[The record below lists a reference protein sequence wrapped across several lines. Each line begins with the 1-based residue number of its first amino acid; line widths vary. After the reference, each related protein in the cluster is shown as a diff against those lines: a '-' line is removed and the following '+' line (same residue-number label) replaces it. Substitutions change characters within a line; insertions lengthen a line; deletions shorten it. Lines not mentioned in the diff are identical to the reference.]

1 MAKRGPS
8 RFKEREVSRVV
19 RAARAAGGV
28 ERITIAADGT
38 INVILA
44 KDGECKQAGG
54 DDGSEWDEALKKNGE
69 R

>member
-28 ERITIAADGT
+28 ERIEVAVDGT
-38 INVILA
+38 IKVYL
-44 KDGECKQAGG
+44 KDGETKQLSI
-54 DDGSEWDEALKKNGE
+54 DNGSEWDEALNRGKP
-69 R
+69 